1 MCSIASL
8 AAVILEV
15 SVRLAGAGRQVRR
28 CIADS
33 TGATEHDNLGGTK
46 ARQLREGRG
55 RYAVPLGKE
64 QRCAGKGRHGGAGEG
79 IGVVRPG
86 REIRGAGTLRV
97 GTQRNRRGRLI
108 TVSAR
113 PPLHRGAGEG
123 PDLCED
129 RGTNPNTVQLELQGC
144 NLLACHVLV
153 GGRPSRTG
161 GCLIWCRWVCC
172 RRFSPRRW
180 WRR

>member
-1 MCSIASL
+1 MRRALSCRWRGQRGSSSL
-8 AAVILEV
+8 RRRNALLSPIDSLTAVILEV

-86 REIRGAGTLRV
+86 RELRGVGALRV
-97 GTQRNRRGRLI
+97 GTQRNRRGRFI
-108 TVSAR
+108 TVSAS
-113 PPLHRGAGEG
+113 PPL
-123 PDLCED
+123 
-129 RGTNPNTVQLELQGC
+129 
-144 NLLACHVLV
+144 
-153 GGRPSRTG
+153 
-161 GCLIWCRWVCC
+161 
-172 RRFSPRRW
+172 PRRARQTTENKPA
-180 WRR
+180 RRLE

>member
-1 MCSIASL
+1 MRRALSSRWRGQRGFSSFRRRSALLSPIASL

-108 TVSAR
+108 AVSAR

-129 RGTNPNTVQLELQGC
+129 RGTNDGL
-144 NLLACHVLV
+144 
-153 GGRPSRTG
+153 
-161 GCLIWCRWVCC
+161 
-172 RRFSPRRW
+172 
-180 WRR
+180 